1 MAAIAIAVSLWLL
14 VFPPA
19 ELKAQANSAPTI
31 YSYSTPNSVTTG
43 NRVTFQSTATDADG
57 NITKWGWYLD
67 DVLQGEYTFNPQRRD
82 TRVISHTFSTAGDYT
97 LKSTFTD
104 SGGLSVSH
112 TWDVEVTEPPPPPP
126 PNDAP
131 TVRRVSPSSASI
143 SLTTGDSQTFSA
155 RATDP
160 DDNISEWDWYVD
172 DESQGG
178 QSLALTGDITR
189 TFSYTFS
196 RAGNYTVEAEFIDVQ
211 GESDSVTWTVN
222 APPPSVSVTV
232 ASSPSGRTVTVD
244 GTDHT
249 APHHVT
255 WDPGSSHSLNV
266 PSPQNVSGVNSRYV
280 FSSWGHGGA
289 QSQSVAP
296 TSNTTYTANFTQQHF
311 LSTGSSHGGPG
322 IAGGGQWYAN
332 NSEAFVGPA
341 PDREGYVFSHW
352 EKGGQNIGTDQAGV
366 TVAVD
371 APFGVIAVYTV
382 STTNR
387 APTITDS
394 SPSSPV
400 SLTTG
405 DSQTFS
411 ARATDPDDNISEW
424 DWYVDDESQGGQSLA
439 LTGDIT
445 RTFSYTFS
453 RAGNYT
459 VEAEFIDVQGES
471 DSVTWTVNAPPP
483 SVSVTVA
490 SSPSGRTVT
499 VDGTDHTAPHN
510 VTWDSGSSH
519 SLNVPSPQNVSG
531 VNSRYVFS
539 SWGHGGAQS
548 QSVAPTSNTTYT
560 ANFTQQHSYDGAN
573 RSFNPE
579 RVAPGGSVTVTIKVG
594 QAFSITETLPDGFTY
609 TGSSIDDP
617 ATDNDVLTV
626 GQTVTFT
633 PVGEGSFT
641 YTVTA
646 SRTEGSHAF
655 SGVARF
661 DNNRNNDLPVGGASI
676 VTVEAVIDEATLVAR
691 YDTNNNGTIEKNE
704 VIAAINDYLF
714 GDGDEAISKGDVIR
728 LINLYLFTPSTPH
741 NRPGAPTGLTA
752 AGNGP
757 TRIDLSWSAP
767 ARDGGAAIT
776 GYRIEVSAN
785 DSDWS
790 NLVVNT
796 GSTATSYSHTGLTA
810 GITWHYR
817 VSAINS
823 AGKGPP
829 SNIAAGTTST
839 PATDRVGLVALYHAT
854 GGPNW
859 TNKHNW
865 LSNAPLGQWYG
876 VTTDSGGRVTEL
888 HLHENELTGRIPLEL
903 GNLSN
908 LNHLNLWG
916 NQLSGEIPAELGD
929 LSSLGVVS
937 LSVNQLSG
945 EIPSWLGRLAN
956 LRRLDL
962 RWNQLSGEIPTELG
976 RLTNLTHLYLRNNQL
991 GGEIPTELVRLS
1003 NLEELGLSYNQLRGE
1018 ILPELGNLANLT
1030 YLGLGSNRL
1039 SGEIPTELGNLSS
1052 LEGLV
1057 LSYNQLR
1064 GEIPPEL
1071 GNLNLRYLALAG
1083 NQLTGCIPES
1093 LRDVTDND
1101 FDALGLLFCGAGSP
1115 DLIVQSPSASNNN
1128 PDTGEHF
1135 TFYAQ
1140 VHNQGDGASAST
1152 SLLYYRSDNDF
1163 ISTRDTE
1170 VGRNDIVPLG
1180 ASETWYP
1187 PSIGVN
1193 APSHAG
1199 TYYYGACV
1207 DPVPGESNIQNNC
1220 SDPETVIVAASGSP
1234 DLVAS
1239 VTSVGDAGILYV
1251 GESFT
1256 INAQVHN
1263 QGDGPAA
1270 STTLRY
1276 YRSTNSTIST
1286 SDTRIGTDPVR
1297 SLEVS
1302 GSSTESTSW
1311 TAPSRTGTYYYGVC
1325 VDPVAGESNTRN
1337 NCSGA
1342 FAATVLER
1350 TSPDLV
1356 ASVTSVGHAGLMYVG
1371 ESFTINAEVYNQGT
1385 GPAAS
1390 TTLRYYRSTNSTIS
1404 TSDTRIGT
1412 DPVRSLEVS
1421 GSSTESTSWTAP
1433 SRTGT
1438 YYYGVCVDPVA
1449 GESNTRNNCS
1459 GAFAAM
1465 VLERGSPDLVVQS
1478 SRVSDS
1484 SLDSGQSFTFSA
1496 TVRNQ
1501 GDGQAASTTLRYY
1514 RSPNPSISSQL
1525 DIEVDTDPVGSLPAS
1540 STSPE
1545 SVGLT
1550 AALDGGTYYYGACVD
1565 PVPGE
1570 SNLHNNCSSGVRVT
1584 VTEVSPDLVVIR
1596 SLLRDER
1603 GLAAPLTSD
1612 ISVDPGAP
1620 FTLYA
1625 TAHNQGDVPSNSTTL
1640 RYYRSNNDTISTGDT
1655 PVGTD
1660 SVGSLSANAIS
1671 SEWIDLYAPST
1682 PGTYYYGSCVDSVSG
1697 ESDTGNNCSDVVE
1710 VTVPP
1715 VRVTHKE
1722 CTHTSNLFGRTYTL
1736 TGTVVA
1742 SRSVSNVTITGYIVK
1757 YTNEREVNRERVGEY
1772 DFGSMSANRPENF
1785 EMSKF
1790 FLFNIFEHQGCDF
1803 EFEWEY

>member
-1 MAAIAIAVSLWLL
+1 MTRLSLHSQIKGRHVTPGAIVMAAIAIAVSLWPL

-160 DDNISEWDWYVD
+160 DDNISEWDWYVE

-196 RAGNYTVEAEFIDVQ
+196 RAGT
-211 GESDSVTWTVN
+211 
-222 APPPSVSVTV
+222 
-232 ASSPSGRTVTVD
+232 
-244 GTDHT
+244 
-249 APHHVT
+249 
-255 WDPGSSHSLNV
+255 
-266 PSPQNVSGVNSRYV
+266 
-280 FSSWGHGGA
+280 
-289 QSQSVAP
+289 
-296 TSNTTYTANFTQQHF
+296 
-311 LSTGSSHGGPG
+311 
-322 IAGGGQWYAN
+322 
-332 NSEAFVGPA
+332 
-341 PDREGYVFSHW
+341 
-352 EKGGQNIGTDQAGV
+352 
-366 TVAVD
+366 
-371 APFGVIAVYTV
+371 
-382 STTNR
+382 
-387 APTITDS
+387 
-394 SPSSPV
+394 
-400 SLTTG
+400 
-405 DSQTFS
+405 
-411 ARATDPDDNISEW
+411 
-424 DWYVDDESQGGQSLA
+424 
-439 LTGDIT
+439 
-445 RTFSYTFS
+445 
-453 RAGNYT
+453 YT

-560 ANFTQQHSYDGAN
+560 ANFTLQHSYDGAT
-573 RSFNPE
+573 RRFNPE
-579 RVAPGGSVTVTIKVG
+579 PVAPGGSVTVTIQVG

-617 ATDNDVLTV
+617 AVDNDVLTV

-691 YDTNNNGTIEKNE
+691 YDTNNNGTIEKDE
-704 VIAAINDYLF
+704 VIAAISDYLF
-714 GDGDEAISKGDVIR
+714 GDGDEAISKGDLIR
-728 LINLYLFTPSTPH
+728 LINFYLFTPSTPH

-767 ARDGGAAIT
+767 ASDGGAAIT

-810 GITWHYR
+810 GITRHYR

-839 PATDRVGLVALYHAT
+839 PATDRAGLVALYHAT

-876 VTTDSGGRVTEL
+876 VTTDFGGRVTEL
-888 HLHENELTGRIPLEL
+888 NLHENELTGRIPLEL

-991 GGEIPTELVRLS
+991 GGEIPTELGNLSSLEGLALSYNQLRGEIPTELVRLS

-1018 ILPELGNLANLT
+1018 IPPELGNLANLT

-1039 SGEIPTELGNLSS
+1039 SGEIPTALGNLSS

-1071 GNLNLRYLALAG
+1071 GNLNLWYLALAG

-1101 FDALGLLFCGAGSP
+1101 FDVLGLLFCGAGSP

-1140 VHNQGDGASAST
+1140 VHNQGDG
-1152 SLLYYRSDNDF
+1152 
-1163 ISTRDTE
+1163 
-1170 VGRNDIVPLG
+1170 
-1180 ASETWYP
+1180 
-1187 PSIGVN
+1187 
-1193 APSHAG
+1193 
-1199 TYYYGACV
+1199 
-1207 DPVPGESNIQNNC
+1207 
-1220 SDPETVIVAASGSP
+1220 
-1234 DLVAS
+1234 
-1239 VTSVGDAGILYV
+1239 
-1251 GESFT
+1251 
-1256 INAQVHN
+1256 
-1263 QGDGPAA
+1263 
-1270 STTLRY
+1270 
-1276 YRSTNSTIST
+1276 
-1286 SDTRIGTDPVR
+1286 
-1297 SLEVS
+1297 
-1302 GSSTESTSW
+1302 
-1311 TAPSRTGTYYYGVC
+1311 
-1325 VDPVAGESNTRN
+1325 
-1337 NCSGA
+1337 
-1342 FAATVLER
+1342 
-1350 TSPDLV
+1350 
-1356 ASVTSVGHAGLMYVG
+1356 
-1371 ESFTINAEVYNQGT
+1371 
-1385 GPAAS
+1385 
-1390 TTLRYYRSTNSTIS
+1390 
-1404 TSDTRIGT
+1404 
-1412 DPVRSLEVS
+1412 
-1421 GSSTESTSWTAP
+1421 
-1433 SRTGT
+1433 
-1438 YYYGVCVDPVA
+1438 
-1449 GESNTRNNCS
+1449 
-1459 GAFAAM
+1459 
-1465 VLERGSPDLVVQS
+1465 
-1478 SRVSDS
+1478 
-1484 SLDSGQSFTFSA
+1484 
-1496 TVRNQ
+1496 
-1501 GDGQAASTTLRYY
+1501 QAASTTLRYY
-1514 RSPNPSISSQL
+1514 RSDNDFI
-1525 DIEVDTDPVGSLPAS
+1525 
-1540 STSPE
+1540 
-1545 SVGLT
+1545 
-1550 AALDGGTYYYGACVD
+1550 
-1565 PVPGE
+1565 
-1570 SNLHNNCSSGVRVT
+1570 VR
-1584 VTEVSPDLVVIR
+1584 
-1596 SLLRDER
+1596 
-1603 GLAAPLTSD
+1603 
-1612 ISVDPGAP
+1612 
-1620 FTLYA
+1620 
-1625 TAHNQGDVPSNSTTL
+1625 
-1640 RYYRSNNDTISTGDT
+1640 
-1655 PVGTD
+1655 
-1660 SVGSLSANAIS
+1660 
-1671 SEWIDLYAPST
+1671 
-1682 PGTYYYGSCVDSVSG
+1682 
-1697 ESDTGNNCSDVVE
+1697 
-1710 VTVPP
+1710 
-1715 VRVTHKE
+1715 
-1722 CTHTSNLFGRTYTL
+1722 
-1736 TGTVVA
+1736 
-1742 SRSVSNVTITGYIVK
+1742 
-1757 YTNEREVNRERVGEY
+1757 YTNEREVNRERVGEP
-1772 DFGSMSANRPENF
+1772 GQSRLNRPQVWDSGSLGSDESRKSF
-1785 EMSKF
+1785 D
-1790 FLFNIFEHQGCDF
+1790 L
-1803 EFEWEY
+1803 YVL

>member
-1 MAAIAIAVSLWLL
+1 MTRLSLHSQIKGRHVTPGAIVMAAIAIAVSLWLL

-67 DVLQGEYTFNPQRRD
+67 DVLQGEYTFKPQRRD

-104 SGGLSVSH
+104 SGGLYVSH

-222 APPPSVSVTV
+222 ATPPSVSVTV

-249 APHHVT
+249 APHNVT
-255 WDPGSSHSLNV
+255 WDSGSSHSLNV

-382 STTNR
+382 SATNR

-471 DSVTWTVNAPPP
+471 DSVTWTVNATPP

-548 QSVAPTSNTTYT
+548 QLVAPTSNTTYT
-560 ANFTQQHSYDGAN
+560 ANFTQQHSYDGAT

-594 QAFSITETLPDGFTY
+594 QALSITETLPDGFTY

-617 ATDNDVLTV
+617 AADNDVLTV

-704 VIAAINDYLF
+704 VIAAINDFLF

-829 SNIAAGTTST
+829 SNIADGTTST
-839 PATDRVGLVALYHAT
+839 PATDRAGLVALYHAT

-876 VTTDSGGRVTEL
+876 VTTHSGGRVTEL

-962 RWNQLSGEIPTELG
+962 RWNELSGEIPTELG

-991 GGEIPTELVRLS
+991 GGEIPTELGNLSSLEGLALSYNQLRGEIPTELVRLS

-1071 GNLNLRYLALAG
+1071 GNLNLGYLALAG

-1101 FDALGLLFCGAGSP
+1101 FDALGLFFCGAGSP

-1276 YRSTNSTIST
+1276 YRSTDSTIST
-1286 SDTRIGTDPVR
+1286 SDARSGTDHVDPVPVAGTR
-1297 SLEVS
+1297 P
-1302 GSSTESTSW
+1302 ESIGR
-1311 TAPSRTGTYYYGVC
+1311 TAPSSTGTYYYGVC

-1337 NCSGA
+1337 NCSEA
-1342 FAATVLER
+1342 F
-1350 TSPDLV
+1350 
-1356 ASVTSVGHAGLMYVG
+1356 
-1371 ESFTINAEVYNQGT
+1371 
-1385 GPAAS
+1385 
-1390 TTLRYYRSTNSTIS
+1390 
-1404 TSDTRIGT
+1404 
-1412 DPVRSLEVS
+1412 
-1421 GSSTESTSWTAP
+1421 TA
-1433 SRTGT
+1433 
-1438 YYYGVCVDPVA
+1438 V
-1449 GESNTRNNCS
+1449 
-1459 GAFAAM
+1459 

-1596 SLLRDER
+1596 PLLRDER

-1660 SVGSLSANAIS
+1660 SVSSLSANAIS

-1697 ESDTGNNCSDVVE
+1697 ESDTGNNCSDAVE

-1742 SRSVSNVTITGYIVK
+1742 SRSVSNVTITGYIVR

-1790 FLFNIFEHQGCDF
+1790 FLFNIFEHRGCDF

>member
-1 MAAIAIAVSLWLL
+1 MTRLSLHSQIKGRHVTPGAIVMAAIAIAVSLWLL

-222 APPPSVSVTV
+222 ALPPSVSVTV

-249 APHHVT
+249 APHNVT
-255 WDPGSSHSLNV
+255 WDSGSSHSLNV

-382 STTNR
+382 SATNR

-394 SPSSPV
+394 SPSSASI

-471 DSVTWTVNAPPP
+471 DSVTWTVNALPP

-560 ANFTQQHSYDGAN
+560 ANFTQQHSYDGAT

-617 ATDNDVLTV
+617 VADNDVLTV

-641 YTVTA
+641 YSVTA

-704 VIAAINDYLF
+704 VIAAINDFLF

-829 SNIAAGTTST
+829 SNIADGTTST
-839 PATDRVGLVALYHAT
+839 PATDRAGLVALYHAT

-976 RLTNLTHLYLRNNQL
+976 RLTKLTHLYLRNNQL
-991 GGEIPTELVRLS
+991 GGEIPTELGNLS
-1003 NLEELGLSYNQLRGE
+1003 SLEGLALSYNQLRGE
-1018 ILPELGNLANLT
+1018 IPPELGNLANLT
-1030 YLGLGSNRL
+1030 YLGLGFNRL
-1039 SGEIPTELGNLSS
+1039 SREIPTELGNLSS

-1276 YRSTNSTIST
+1276 YRSTDSTIST
-1286 SDTRIGTDPVR
+1286 SDAQSGTDHVDPVP
-1297 SLEVS
+1297 VS
-1302 GSSTESTSW
+1302 GTRPESIGR
-1311 TAPSRTGTYYYGVC
+1311 TAPSSTGTYYYGVC

-1337 NCSGA
+1337 NCSEA
-1342 FAATVLER
+1342 F
-1350 TSPDLV
+1350 
-1356 ASVTSVGHAGLMYVG
+1356 
-1371 ESFTINAEVYNQGT
+1371 
-1385 GPAAS
+1385 
-1390 TTLRYYRSTNSTIS
+1390 
-1404 TSDTRIGT
+1404 
-1412 DPVRSLEVS
+1412 
-1421 GSSTESTSWTAP
+1421 TA
-1433 SRTGT
+1433 
-1438 YYYGVCVDPVA
+1438 V
-1449 GESNTRNNCS
+1449 
-1459 GAFAAM
+1459 

-1596 SLLRDER
+1596 PLLRDER

-1612 ISVDPGAP
+1612 ISVDPGVP

-1697 ESDTGNNCSDVVE
+1697 ESDTRNNCSDAVQ

-1742 SRSVSNVTITGYIVK
+1742 SRSVSNVTITGYIVR

>member
-1 MAAIAIAVSLWLL
+1 M
-14 VFPPA
+14 
-19 ELKAQANSAPTI
+19 
-31 YSYSTPNSVTTG
+31 
-43 NRVTFQSTATDADG
+43 
-57 NITKWGWYLD
+57 
-67 DVLQGEYTFNPQRRD
+67 
-82 TRVISHTFSTAGDYT
+82 
-97 LKSTFTD
+97 
-104 SGGLSVSH
+104 
-112 TWDVEVTEPPPPPP
+112 
-126 PNDAP
+126 
-131 TVRRVSPSSASI
+131 
-143 SLTTGDSQTFSA
+143 
-155 RATDP
+155 
-160 DDNISEWDWYVD
+160 
-172 DESQGG
+172 
-178 QSLALTGDITR
+178 
-189 TFSYTFS
+189 
-196 RAGNYTVEAEFIDVQ
+196 
-211 GESDSVTWTVN
+211 
-222 APPPSVSVTV
+222 
-232 ASSPSGRTVTVD
+232 
-244 GTDHT
+244 
-249 APHHVT
+249 
-255 WDPGSSHSLNV
+255 
-266 PSPQNVSGVNSRYV
+266 
-280 FSSWGHGGA
+280 
-289 QSQSVAP
+289 
-296 TSNTTYTANFTQQHF
+296 
-311 LSTGSSHGGPG
+311 
-322 IAGGGQWYAN
+322 
-332 NSEAFVGPA
+332 
-341 PDREGYVFSHW
+341 
-352 EKGGQNIGTDQAGV
+352 
-366 TVAVD
+366 
-371 APFGVIAVYTV
+371 
-382 STTNR
+382 
-387 APTITDS
+387 
-394 SPSSPV
+394 
-400 SLTTG
+400 
-405 DSQTFS
+405 
-411 ARATDPDDNISEW
+411 
-424 DWYVDDESQGGQSLA
+424 
-439 LTGDIT
+439 
-445 RTFSYTFS
+445 
-453 RAGNYT
+453 
-459 VEAEFIDVQGES
+459 
-471 DSVTWTVNAPPP
+471 
-483 SVSVTVA
+483 
-490 SSPSGRTVT
+490 
-499 VDGTDHTAPHN
+499 DGTDHTAPHN

-617 ATDNDVLTV
+617 AADNDVLTV

-839 PATDRVGLVALYHAT
+839 PATDRAGLVALYHAT

-1256 INAQVHN
+1256 INAVVHN
-1263 QGDGPAA
+1263 QGTGPAASTNLRYYRSTDSTISTSDTLVGTNPVRSLEVSGSSTETISRTAPSSTGTYYYGACVDPVAGESDTRNNCSGGYRTAVLQRTSPDLVAFVTSVGHAGILYVGESFTINAEVHNQGTGPAA

-1276 YRSTNSTIST
+1276 YRSTDRTIST

-1742 SRSVSNVTITGYIVK
+1742 SRSVSNVTITGYIVR

>member
-1 MAAIAIAVSLWLL
+1 MAIL
-14 VFPPA
+14 
-19 ELKAQANSAPTI
+19 
-31 YSYSTPNSVTTG
+31 
-43 NRVTFQSTATDADG
+43 
-57 NITKWGWYLD
+57 
-67 DVLQGEYTFNPQRRD
+67 
-82 TRVISHTFSTAGDYT
+82 
-97 LKSTFTD
+97 
-104 SGGLSVSH
+104 
-112 TWDVEVTEPPPPPP
+112 
-126 PNDAP
+126 
-131 TVRRVSPSSASI
+131 
-143 SLTTGDSQTFSA
+143 
-155 RATDP
+155 
-160 DDNISEWDWYVD
+160 
-172 DESQGG
+172 
-178 QSLALTGDITR
+178 LALT
-189 TFSYTFS
+189 
-196 RAGNYTVEAEFIDVQ
+196 AGQRCND
-211 GESDSVTWTVN
+211 N
-222 APPPSVSVTV
+222 
-232 ASSPSGRTVTVD
+232 
-244 GTDHT
+244 
-249 APHHVT
+249 
-255 WDPGSSHSLNV
+255 SLV
-266 PSPQNVSGVNSRYV
+266 V
-280 FSSWGHGGA
+280 
-289 QSQSVAP
+289 
-296 TSNTTYTANFTQQHF
+296 
-311 LSTGSSHGGPG
+311 
-322 IAGGGQWYAN
+322 
-332 NSEAFVGPA
+332 
-341 PDREGYVFSHW
+341 
-352 EKGGQNIGTDQAGV
+352 
-366 TVAVD
+366 
-371 APFGVIAVYTV
+371 
-382 STTNR
+382 
-387 APTITDS
+387 
-394 SPSSPV
+394 
-400 SLTTG
+400 
-405 DSQTFS
+405 
-411 ARATDPDDNISEW
+411 
-424 DWYVDDESQGGQSLA
+424 
-439 LTGDIT
+439 
-445 RTFSYTFS
+445 
-453 RAGNYT
+453 
-459 VEAEFIDVQGES
+459 
-471 DSVTWTVNAPPP
+471 
-483 SVSVTVA
+483 
-490 SSPSGRTVT
+490 
-499 VDGTDHTAPHN
+499 
-510 VTWDSGSSH
+510 
-519 SLNVPSPQNVSG
+519 
-531 VNSRYVFS
+531 
-539 SWGHGGAQS
+539 
-548 QSVAPTSNTTYT
+548 
-560 ANFTQQHSYDGAN
+560 
-573 RSFNPE
+573 
-579 RVAPGGSVTVTIKVG
+579 
-594 QAFSITETLPDGFTY
+594 SITETLPDGFTY

-617 ATDNDVLTV
+617 AADNDVLTV

-691 YDTNNNGTIEKNE
+691 YDTKNNGTIEKNE

-752 AGNGP
+752 TGNGP

-839 PATDRVGLVALYHAT
+839 PATDRAGLVALYHAT

-991 GGEIPTELVRLS
+991 GGEIPTELS
-1003 NLEELGLSYNQLRGE
+1003 NLSSLEGLGLSYNQLRGE
-1018 ILPELGNLANLT
+1018 IPPELGNLANLT

-1276 YRSTNSTIST
+1276 YRSTDSTIST
-1286 SDTRIGTDPVR
+1286 SDARRGTDHVDPVP
-1297 SLEVS
+1297 VS
-1302 GSSTESTSW
+1302 GTRPESIGR
-1311 TAPSRTGTYYYGVC
+1311 TAPSSTGTYYYGVC

-1337 NCSGA
+1337 NCSEA
-1342 FAATVLER
+1342 F
-1350 TSPDLV
+1350 
-1356 ASVTSVGHAGLMYVG
+1356 
-1371 ESFTINAEVYNQGT
+1371 
-1385 GPAAS
+1385 
-1390 TTLRYYRSTNSTIS
+1390 
-1404 TSDTRIGT
+1404 
-1412 DPVRSLEVS
+1412 
-1421 GSSTESTSWTAP
+1421 TA
-1433 SRTGT
+1433 
-1438 YYYGVCVDPVA
+1438 V
-1449 GESNTRNNCS
+1449 
-1459 GAFAAM
+1459 

-1596 SLLRDER
+1596 PLLRDER

-1660 SVGSLSANAIS
+1660 SVGSLSANATS

-1697 ESDTGNNCSDVVE
+1697 ESDTGNNCSDAVE

-1742 SRSVSNVTITGYIVK
+1742 SRSVSNVTITGYIVR